1 MFQVVDVISGKY
13 DEAIGSV
20 LIVDCRYPYE
30 YDGGHVPVSLTCTYT
45 IVKGKTV
52 FGFFFKLIKSR

>member
-30 YDGGHVPVSLTCTYT
+30 YNGGHVPVSLTCT
-45 IVKGKTV
+45 IQNCQKKNSWV
-52 FGFFFKLIKSR
+52 FLF

>member
-30 YDGGHVPVSLTCTYT
+30 YDGGHVPVSLTCILYNCQR
-45 IVKGKTV
+45 KT
-52 FGFFFKLIKSR
+52 GFFILKIN

>member
-30 YDGGHVPVSLTCTYT
+30 YNGGHVPVSVTCT

-52 FGFFFKLIKSR
+52 LFYSKK

>member
-30 YDGGHVPVSLTCTYT
+30 YNGGHVPVSLTCT

-52 FGFFFKLIKSR
+52 FGLFFFKLIKSR

>member
-30 YDGGHVPVSLTCTYT
+30 YNGGHVPVSLTCVH
-45 IVKGKTV
+45 IQLSKEKHS
-52 FGFFFKLIKSR
+52 FLF

>member
-52 FGFFFKLIKSR
+52 FVFF